1 MDAKNEW
8 VRVACEAM
16 CDAIGGTPSS
26 FEDHALAAIAAVA
39 PRIQQAERERC
50 LAAGGKAW
58 PKAHTYASENAE
70 LYRAQDEAAR
80 RVLAAIRALG

>member
-1 MDAKNEW
+1 MEEAVRRMDEQLQRHAIYMGRATIAK
-8 VRVACEAM
+8 M
-16 CDAIGGTPSS
+16 
-26 FEDHALAAIAAVA
+26 LAAVT
-39 PRIQQAERERC
+39 PPIQRAERERC